1 MKDILE
7 AAERL
12 TAFLSFKLEHA
23 AKKDG
28 HAVHFGG
35 HTVPVNGQPVR
46 LFSTLLHLPKGYA
59 VTFTPRSQPEAD
71 GRWHI
76 DIRRSDGV
84 VRESWIRGFD
94 IAPHE
99 GSFAI
104 LYEGQPLNQT
114 ALTAMIADLCKPG
127 LSGMTL
133 DIGRVYAMLFGRLD
147 YRLIQQLESIRDV
160 DLLDQIYG
168 ALIDQASREAV
179 EALIKQGADAEAAN
193 AAYFQSLQK
202 PA

>member
-1 MKDILE
+1 MKDIYE

-12 TAFLSFKLEHA
+12 SAFLSFKLEHA

-28 HAVHFGG
+28 HAVHFSG

-59 VTFTPRSQPEAD
+59 VTFTPRPQPEPD

-76 DIRRSDGV
+76 DVRRSDGV
-84 VRESWIRGFD
+84 LRDSWIRGFD
-94 IAPHE
+94 ISPHE
-99 GSFAI
+99 GTFAI
-104 LYEGQPLNQT
+104 LYEGQPLNQA

-133 DIGRVYAMLFGRLD
+133 DIARVYAMLFGRMD
-147 YRLIQQLESIRDV
+147 YRLAQQLESIRDV
-160 DLLDQIYG
+160 DLLDKLYG
-168 ALIDQASREAV
+168 ALIDEHGREAV
-179 EALIKQGADAEAAN
+179 EALIKQGADAEAARS
-193 AAYFQSLQK
+193 AAIYSVTH
-202 PA
+202 

>member
-46 LFSTLLHLPKGYA
+46 LFSALLHLPKGYA
-59 VTFTPRSQPEAD
+59 VTFTPRPQPEAD

-76 DIRRSDGV
+76 DVRRSDGV
-84 VRESWIRGFD
+84 VRESWIRGLD
-94 IAPHE
+94 VGPHE

-104 LYEGQPLNQT
+104 LYEGQPLNQA
-114 ALTAMIADLCKPG
+114 ALTAMIADMCKPG

-133 DIGRVYAMLFGRLD
+133 DISRLYSMLFGRLD
-147 YRLIQQLESIRDV
+147 YKLVQQLESIRDV
-160 DLLDQIYG
+160 DLLDRIYS
-168 ALIDQASREAV
+168 ALIEDQSREAV
-179 EALIKQGADAEAAN
+179 EALIKQGAEAEAARV
-193 AAYFQSLQK
+193 AQYQSI
-202 PA
+202 A